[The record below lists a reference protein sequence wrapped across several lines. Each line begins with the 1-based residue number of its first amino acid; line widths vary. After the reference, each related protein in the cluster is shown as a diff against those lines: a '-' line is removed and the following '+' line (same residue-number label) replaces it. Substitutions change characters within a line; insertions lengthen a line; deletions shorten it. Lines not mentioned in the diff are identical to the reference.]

1 MSNNA
6 CSTFVYI
13 VKCADNT
20 LYTGWTTCLQK
31 RLKMH
36 NDGKAS
42 KYTRTRLPVELIYW
56 ERHES
61 KENALKR
68 EREIKNFSRSEK
80 LKLYNRE

>member
-1 MSNNA
+1 
-6 CSTFVYI
+6 
-13 VKCADNT
+13 
-20 LYTGWTTCLQK
+20 
-31 RLKMH
+31 MH